1 MSTHKYIISQ
11 IFTKRYTI
19 CKLFEKNYLIHFIK
33 DDKPMT
39 DKQGFLEKLKDALIQ
54 RNISEQ
60 DIAPYIEQFDR
71 FYDRM
76 VQDEDTVGA
85 MLNDIDKIADNIAA
99 QVSDRYDEINRFAER
114 TMTVQTVSV
123 DTEIIEATELEI
135 VDESDAENSGEAEE
149 VPADIGEEPV
159 PDAETASEGTKL
171 PDYVEKE
178 VIPNS
183 KKFLLLFGVTL
194 PITLP
199 LALLGMS
206 LFVAVWIA
214 LMLGNVVAIVAMIAT
229 AAVGTVAALVGIIYG
244 ITQLFVSVPTGLY
257 EIGIGVVIVGLVLF
271 VCILLYNFAIRLMPF
286 LIKRVF
292 VLFKFTLSKL
302 KARVNRIRK
311 ECAEV

>member
-1 MSTHKYIISQ
+1 
-11 IFTKRYTI
+11 
-19 CKLFEKNYLIHFIK
+19 
-33 DDKPMT
+33 MT

-60 DIAPYIEQFDR
+60 DVAPYIEQFDR

-149 VPADIGEEPV
+149 IPADIGEEPV

-183 KKFLLLFGVTL
+183 KKFWLLFGVTL

-199 LALLGMS
+199 LALLGLS

-214 LMLGNVVAIVAMIAT
+214 LMLGNVAAIVAMIAT
-229 AAVGTVAALVGIIYG
+229 AAVGAVVSLVGIIYG